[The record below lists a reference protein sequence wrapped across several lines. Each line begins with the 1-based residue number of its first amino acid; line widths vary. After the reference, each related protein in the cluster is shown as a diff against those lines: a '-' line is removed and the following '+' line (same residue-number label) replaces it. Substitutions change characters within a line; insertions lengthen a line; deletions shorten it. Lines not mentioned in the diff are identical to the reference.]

1 MEAGARLLLGS
12 SDFPHILL
20 HASPCQIHRW
30 VSPRS
35 VPRHFT
41 QASAFPFW
49 PHTRG
54 AKLKQPCCLQHLPL
68 KKPSNQPHTHHPEPS
83 FELASSCWGCSLPD
97 PGPESMWLSLGL
109 CFPLPLHHPFVPVS
123 LQNSWEGPHLL
134 GCREPT
140 QGDIRGKNFPHH
152 PWTQ

>member
-1 MEAGARLLLGS
+1 MEAGAWLLLGS

-35 VPRHFT
+35 VPQHFT

-97 PGPESMWLSLGL
+97 PGPGSVWLSLGL
-109 CFPLPLHHPFVPVS
+109 CFPLPPHRPFVLVS